1 MRRLIVVP
9 GFVVRV
15 ALAAAFVAL
24 GAVAVLTRT
33 GIGRD
38 ATRRSIE
45 AAFAR
50 QFDGTLAIGE
60 LRGTLL
66 GTLDARGV
74 LVRTARGDT
83 LLSAPRIVARPTLQG
98 FFRRTV
104 EVRSLVLERPTL
116 RLRQRADGTWDG
128 LRRRRRTTA
137 PVWSL
142 GAPVVRVEGG
152 TVVAESAAPPPPV
165 IARGDLADLRNAR
178 YEAIDG
184 QATVTW
190 TARRRLVSL
199 ERLRVDVRARGG
211 ESLSIDDLAGQF
223 VQEDGVTTLSA
234 LHVESGATD
243 LRGTLRIATGDAP
256 RAWIG
261 PEDADRPATPA
272 RPLPLPMP
280 APRPR
285 PDGRSGTPGP
295 DAPLTLAATVTGRLD
310 ADALARLVPAL
321 PVGGTFRIA
330 ATADATRRADGT
342 ADATVRGLRV
352 ESGSARI
359 AADGSVRLALT
370 RDTLAVAADGL
381 ALRLAAADVRR
392 VAPRLDAALA
402 DRLAALA
409 GAGATVSAAR
419 LRIALDCTT
428 QPSRVSDRRAAPPRF
443 ALTAD
448 GLAAALPDADARG
461 ALALRRTLAGL
472 AWRVD
477 ADVRRA
483 DLDRLAAVLAGTRA
497 ANARISPD
505 GPTQIAGTLA
515 SDGTLAA
522 PGAAALPVLDR
533 LRLTARLA
541 LDRSTVAGRRL
552 DSLRLDGRFDGPGGA
567 GVDAGHLDA
576 TFALAQRLDGGVS
589 RARGRATTTL
599 RGGRVSGLVLD
610 GRLDDFDTAALASAR
625 PGADPA
631 ALRTRLSGTV
641 AADLDAATLGETDA
655 ASLLAALT
663 GTVALRLDAARL
675 RRDGRV
681 LALGPLRLDAALAP
695 RGDGGAWGD
704 DRLVVDSDV
713 LAADLTGTLRER
725 ALAAHADFF
734 AARLGALARASLPA
748 RGDTATFTV
757 PEGLPE
763 TVPVRLTGRIRVAD
777 ARALATLLPVAA
789 PAAVTATP
797 SSPTAAAPSPESGAA
812 AFLAGLSGDLD
823 VTVDARVDGGGLRVA
838 LDVASARV
846 DAGTRRAHGLR
857 ASATLADRG
866 DGRDPALA
874 VRFHADSLALPR
886 RIGPTDLDARLLG
899 AAGAVSVSADGGTVT
914 AEGRLERTADGAA
927 TSPLRLVL
935 RRLALARGDLRFSA
949 PDGAAFEIYADAI
962 VVPPTRLDAEGAAP
976 IGDGRTRQALAVG
989 GTVSAL
995 ARDTLTVRAAAIDLG
1010 KLLGKRPERAPIGG
1024 LLDADVALSALLARP
1039 DLTGDVHVR
1048 GLTFG
1053 SFAAGDLTA
1062 RADFSRRDAGAG
1074 TDDQTSA
1081 AVLRTDPVGLTLTL
1095 APPPGLSD
1103 TDRAAATLVR
1113 ARGTFRLPDAT
1124 PGSAYRDGALDLA
1137 FDADRLDASVLDA
1150 LFPDVLR
1157 RTTGT
1162 IVGSGTVTGSL
1173 RRPSFGG
1180 ELRLRGAR
1188 LAVPRFGLA
1197 YAATADARLVGDGL
1211 AITTATLTDP
1221 TGGTLDVNGGIGFND
1236 YRFLSLDLRGRLR
1249 EALLL
1254 NVPTSNELPLY
1265 GRLWASGEAT
1275 LTGPVSAAVLRAPG
1289 AVVSARSEVSLP
1301 IRSTFSA
1308 TDTGFIVFAD
1318 SSGRLP
1324 DLRALDV
1331 RESVFR
1337 KPTGERTFVD
1347 GLEMEINLTAPAGS
1361 TINLVLDPLR
1371 GDVMQARSSG
1381 RLQIARREGEFTIF
1395 GGLDVSG
1402 GDYLFTAG
1410 DLFARRF
1417 RLDGGRIAWDGDPLN
1432 PALDIAASFRTRASL
1447 AGLPAADA
1455 LAGGLVPLIVRLD
1468 LGERLLAPS
1477 VGLSLALDRDARS
1490 DLSASVQGLEAILN
1504 APERQAEYA
1513 TSVLLTNSFL
1523 LTTTLTSGENVGG
1536 AGNRLAFASLSQ
1548 LVGAQVNRYLSSVVP
1563 GLEFTLGLDGAQ
1575 ASDLDVS
1582 AGVALRLLDERL
1594 VIRGEGVFATES
1606 TAAQPQ
1612 GLRGAFVV
1620 EVRLSPAVSVE
1631 VYYRREDDALERL
1644 TASAAST
1651 TGASLSYRAQFTTWA
1666 ALWRRLTGR

>member
-1 MRRLIVVP
+1 MRGR
-9 GFVVRV
+9 
-15 ALAAAFVAL
+15 
-24 GAVAVLTRT
+24 GART
-33 GIGRD
+33 GCG
-38 ATRRSIE
+38 
-45 AAFAR
+45 
-50 QFDGTLAIGE
+50 
-60 LRGTLL
+60 
-66 GTLDARGV
+66 
-74 LVRTARGDT
+74 
-83 LLSAPRIVARPTLQG
+83 
-98 FFRRTV
+98 
-104 EVRSLVLERPTL
+104 
-116 RLRQRADGTWDG
+116 
-128 LRRRRRTTA
+128 
-137 PVWSL
+137 
-142 GAPVVRVEGG
+142 
-152 TVVAESAAPPPPV
+152 
-165 IARGDLADLRNAR
+165 
-178 YEAIDG
+178 
-184 QATVTW
+184 
-190 TARRRLVSL
+190 
-199 ERLRVDVRARGG
+199 
-211 ESLSIDDLAGQF
+211 
-223 VQEDGVTTLSA
+223 
-234 LHVESGATD
+234 
-243 LRGTLRIATGDAP
+243 
-256 RAWIG
+256 
-261 PEDADRPATPA
+261 
-272 RPLPLPMP
+272 
-280 APRPR
+280 
-285 PDGRSGTPGP
+285 
-295 DAPLTLAATVTGRLD
+295 
-310 ADALARLVPAL
+310 
-321 PVGGTFRIA
+321 
-330 ATADATRRADGT
+330 
-342 ADATVRGLRV
+342 
-352 ESGSARI
+352 
-359 AADGSVRLALT
+359 
-370 RDTLAVAADGL
+370 
-381 ALRLAAADVRR
+381 
-392 VAPRLDAALA
+392 
-402 DRLAALA
+402 
-409 GAGATVSAAR
+409 
-419 LRIALDCTT
+419 
-428 QPSRVSDRRAAPPRF
+428 
-443 ALTAD
+443 
-448 GLAAALPDADARG
+448 
-461 ALALRRTLAGL
+461 
-472 AWRVD
+472 
-477 ADVRRA
+477 
-483 DLDRLAAVLAGTRA
+483 
-497 ANARISPD
+497 
-505 GPTQIAGTLA
+505 
-515 SDGTLAA
+515 
-522 PGAAALPVLDR
+522 
-533 LRLTARLA
+533 
-541 LDRSTVAGRRL
+541 
-552 DSLRLDGRFDGPGGA
+552 
-567 GVDAGHLDA
+567 
-576 TFALAQRLDGGVS
+576 
-589 RARGRATTTL
+589 
-599 RGGRVSGLVLD
+599 
-610 GRLDDFDTAALASAR
+610 
-625 PGADPA
+625 
-631 ALRTRLSGTV
+631 
-641 AADLDAATLGETDA
+641 
-655 ASLLAALT
+655 
-663 GTVALRLDAARL
+663 
-675 RRDGRV
+675 
-681 LALGPLRLDAALAP
+681 
-695 RGDGGAWGD
+695 
-704 DRLVVDSDV
+704 
-713 LAADLTGTLRER
+713 
-725 ALAAHADFF
+725 
-734 AARLGALARASLPA
+734 
-748 RGDTATFTV
+748 
-757 PEGLPE
+757 
-763 TVPVRLTGRIRVAD
+763 
-777 ARALATLLPVAA
+777 
-789 PAAVTATP
+789 
-797 SSPTAAAPSPESGAA
+797 
-812 AFLAGLSGDLD
+812 
-823 VTVDARVDGGGLRVA
+823 
-838 LDVASARV
+838 
-846 DAGTRRAHGLR
+846 

-886 RIGPTDLDARLLG
+886 RVGPTDLDARLLG
-899 AAGAVSVSADGGTVT
+899 AAGAVSVSVDGGTVT
-914 AEGRLERTADGAA
+914 GEGRLERTDASVA
-927 TSPLRLVL
+927 SPLRLVL
-935 RRLALARGDLRFSA
+935 RRLVLARGEVRFSA

-1010 KLLGKRPERAPIGG
+1010 KLLGKRPERAPLGG
-1024 LLDADVALSALLARP
+1024 TLDADVALSALLARP
-1039 DLTGDVHVR
+1039 DLTGDVRVR

-1053 SFAAGDLTA
+1053 TFAAGDLTA
-1062 RADFSRRDAGAG
+1062 HADFSRRDAGND
-1074 TDDQTSA
+1074 TRA
-1081 AVLRTDPVGLTLTL
+1081 AALRTDPIGLTLTL
-1095 APPPGLSD
+1095 APSPGLSD
-1103 TDRAAATLVR
+1103 ANRAAATLVR

-1137 FDADRLDASVLDA
+1137 FDADRLDASILDA

-1188 LAVPRFGLA
+1188 LAIPRFGLA

-1211 AITTATLTDP
+1211 ALTTATLTDP
-1221 TGGTLDVNGGIGFND
+1221 TGGTLDVSGGIGFND

-1249 EALLL
+1249 DALLL
-1254 NVPTSNELPLY
+1254 NVPTSNDLPLY

-1275 LTGPVSAAVLRAPG
+1275 LTGPVSAAVLRAPQ
-1289 AVVSARSEVSLP
+1289 ATVSARSEVSLP

-1361 TINLVLDPLR
+1361 TINLVVDPLR

-1455 LAGGLVPLIVRLD
+1455 LAGGLVPLVVRLD

-1582 AGVALRLLDERL
+1582 AGIALRLLDERL

-1666 ALWRRLTGR
+1666 ALWRRLTGRR